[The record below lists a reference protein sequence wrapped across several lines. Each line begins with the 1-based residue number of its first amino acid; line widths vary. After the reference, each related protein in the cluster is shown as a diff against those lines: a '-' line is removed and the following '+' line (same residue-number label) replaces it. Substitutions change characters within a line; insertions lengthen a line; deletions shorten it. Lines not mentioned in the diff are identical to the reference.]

1 MTTPHTQR
9 LTLHRGLFDVCNE
22 AKAQLEMEMGEE
34 TEARDGKDGG
44 EWGEGDEELYRGV
57 REHLQVLFF
66 GN

>member
-1 MTTPHTQR
+1 M
-9 LTLHRGLFDVCNE
+9 
-22 AKAQLEMEMGEE
+22 KAGEE

-44 EWGEGDEELYRGV
+44 EWEKGDEELYRGV